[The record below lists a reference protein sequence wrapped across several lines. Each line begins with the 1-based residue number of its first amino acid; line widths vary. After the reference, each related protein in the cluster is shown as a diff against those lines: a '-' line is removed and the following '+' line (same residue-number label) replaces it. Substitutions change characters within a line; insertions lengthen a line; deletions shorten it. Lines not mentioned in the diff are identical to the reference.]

1 MSIYSVNKNQYI
13 TATLFMDVVMLVYNT
28 LYLAQIMGGSGGVE
42 SLNSSLLLMM
52 DIPFIY
58 EHLLYKY

>member
-1 MSIYSVNKNQYI
+1 
-13 TATLFMDVVMLVYNT
+13 MLVYNT

-52 DIPFIY
+52 DI
-58 EHLLYKY
+58 LLYMSIYYINIKSVGLKEENFISL